1 MKGVLLVS
9 AAALAAFAA
18 YAAPAGAQSMSG
30 TSMQFSESRN
40 LPDFKGDGRFD
51 RSFDC
56 GFRHGRGF
64 RRDRDGN
71 GDGDRRHRRH
81 RRSICDVSVGT
92 FYEGGEWALY
102 NNRSWES
109 DSFNDWWHDR
119 PDRAYPAWMRRN
131 QNCERAWISGD
142 TRVC

>member
-40 LPDFKGDGRFD
+40 LPDFRGDGRFD

-56 GFRHGRGF
+56 GFRDGRGF
-64 RRDRDGN
+64 RRDRD

-131 QNCERAWISGD
+131 QNCERPWISGD
-142 TRVC
+142 RGTC

>member
-9 AAALAAFAA
+9 AAALATLAVS
-18 YAAPAGAQSMSG
+18 APAQAQFASG

-40 LPDFKGDGRFD
+40 VPDFRGDRRFD

-56 GFRHGRGF
+56 GLRDGRGF
-64 RRDRDGN
+64 RRDRDG
-71 GDGDRRHRRH
+71 DGDRRHHRD
-81 RRSICDVSVGT
+81 RRSFCDISVGT

-102 NNRSWES
+102 NNRSFES
-109 DSFNDWWHDR
+109 DSYNDWWHDR

-131 QNCERAWISGD
+131 HNCERAWISGD